1 MMINADGGR
10 RKMQKQ
16 NRNFMDTSST
26 ASAPPSPL
34 EGKDFGARCKNCIYG
49 LQVYKADGLIDCEK
63 KGGVRLEE
71 DGCEEG
77 HETEKG
83 KEWKSKK
90 FW

>member
-1 MMINADGGR
+1 MTGNEKNTKKHGR
-10 RKMQKQ
+10 AMPGQ
-16 NRNFMDTSST
+16 
-26 ASAPPSPL
+26 
-34 EGKDFGARCKNCIYG
+34 GKAFGARCKNCIYG
-49 LQVYKADGLIDCEK
+49 LPVYKADGLIDCAK